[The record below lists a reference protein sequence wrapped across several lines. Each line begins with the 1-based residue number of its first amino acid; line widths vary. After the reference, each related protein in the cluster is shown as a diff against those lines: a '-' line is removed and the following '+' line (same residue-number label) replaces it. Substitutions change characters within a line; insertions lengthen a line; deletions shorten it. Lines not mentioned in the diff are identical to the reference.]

1 MTKKLQGNIRI
12 PWSLR
17 MRSFWKISF
26 IYPPEVRGQ
35 IVSLKEMVGY
45 DSRKIAQNR
54 TGVKGDFGL
63 SFSSIFQTQ
72 DRKEPQHLGGV
83 FGCSKVKQACHTRNC
98 LIFLPYCTNGLYLTT
113 FLGFKFS
120 TNIAD
125 NKTPTFKNRAG
136 DLFPPAL
143 QRVQLR
149 ISRSRLPTMALKTGR
164 SALHIGRSTVAR

>member
-1 MTKKLQGNIRI
+1 
-12 PWSLR
+12 

-72 DRKEPQHLGGV
+72 DRKEPQYLGGA
-83 FGCSKVKQACHTRNC
+83 FLLLKVAIACHDQNIK
-98 LIFLPYCTNGLYLTT
+98 IFQRSCMNVFDYD
-113 FLGFKFS
+113 KV
-120 TNIAD
+120 
-125 NKTPTFKNRAG
+125 
-136 DLFPPAL
+136 LF
-143 QRVQLR
+143 
-149 ISRSRLPTMALKTGR
+149 
-164 SALHIGRSTVAR
+164 